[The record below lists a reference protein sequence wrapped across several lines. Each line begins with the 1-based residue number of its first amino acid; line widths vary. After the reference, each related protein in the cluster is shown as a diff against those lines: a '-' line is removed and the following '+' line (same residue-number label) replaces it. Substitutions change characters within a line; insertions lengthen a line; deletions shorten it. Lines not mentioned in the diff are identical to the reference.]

1 MKSALLWKNSV
12 IRWGYIE
19 DYDYVFEE
27 YAEISQTKL
36 DEILSDDSHEI
47 VGALEFEIEQ
57 CNLAKIQQQGQK

>member
-27 YAEISQTKL
+27 YEEISQ
-36 DEILSDDSHEI
+36 D
-47 VGALEFEIEQ
+47 
-57 CNLAKIQQQGQK
+57 